1 MFYVPFCDG
10 LTSITLIV
18 LTIEQQ
24 IKVCVRQ
31 ISDNTWKSCYYY
43 SIQVY
48 DNSNMVFFENS
59 WGQWPH
65 YAQYILFC
73 NHGGKLYT
81 IEINAEFQDQ
91 VPYTYSKC
99 TCLNEDTKKSLKIR
113 NQSDKQCLKISQ
125 RYFKD
130 CTASREQEN
139 SNVL

>member
-1 MFYVPFCDG
+1 MTTHESHV
-10 LTSITLIV
+10 ITIV
-18 LTIEQQ
+18 YKYMTTVI
-24 IKVCVRQ
+24 
-31 ISDNTWKSCYYY
+31 W
-43 SIQVY
+43 
-48 DNSNMVFFENS
+48 FFENS

>member
-48 DNSNMVFFENS
+48 DNSNMVFRKQLRSMTAPRTVHFILQS
-59 WGQWPH
+59 W
-65 YAQYILFC
+65 
-73 NHGGKLYT
+73 GKLYT
-81 IEINAEFQDQ
+81 IEISTDFQDQ

-139 SNVL
+139 SKVL